1 MAEAVGDGG
10 LIVPARDARAFADAC
25 TTLLLND
32 ALRGRLA
39 AAGRRRA
46 LEMFTIDRLVNDF
59 RTLYDDVARR
69 HPRSAVP
76 APRSPLRLA
85 YSSEA
90 R

>member
-1 MAEAVGDGG
+1 VGDGG
-10 LIVPARDARAFADAC
+10 LIVPARDPRAFADAC

-46 LEMFTIDRLVNDF
+46 HEMFTIDRLVNDF
-59 RTLYDDVARR
+59 RAVYDDVARR
-69 HPRSAVP
+69 YAQSPVP

-85 YSSEA
+85 RSSEA